1 MKICQH
7 LSLCSSPLKKQHSC
21 ETEKK
26 RLIGS
31 LVFMIHI
38 RTHIIC
44 LFLFFCP
51 LSFLLP
57 LMSTPLTRYTSSL
70 KRSVFCHS
78 LSTSHPLFTPSM
90 RSLLFHMFSLLWFSS
105 EAIMKVA
112 RWCCCMQAGN
122 ENRGGSQTRE
132 SSCDHRLIQCIH
144 AFSIF
149 TPACFLFFIVSVLF
163 WVSLLAPCP
172 PPPYFQLFICLCLSI
187 CHVPLLL
194 SVSWWED
201 LGGLSFPTKE
211 EMPVWSASKWDIS

>member
-1 MKICQH
+1 
-7 LSLCSSPLKKQHSC
+7 
-21 ETEKK
+21 
-26 RLIGS
+26 
-31 LVFMIHI
+31 MIHI

-44 LFLFFCP
+44 LFLFFCS

-132 SSCDHRLIQCIH
+132 SSCDRRLIQCIR

-149 TPACFLFFIVSVLF
+149 TPACFLFLSSVF
-163 WVSLLAPCP
+163 
-172 PPPYFQLFICLCLSI
+172 YFEFPSSPR
-187 CHVPLLL
+187 VPLHPIFSFS
-194 SVSWWED
+194 SVFVCPSVMY
-201 LGGLSFPTKE
+201 LCCCQFPDGRTWVVSPFRQRRKCQSGQ
-211 EMPVWSASKWDIS
+211 PVSEI